1 MESKTEAAMSE
12 LVPEPRQ
19 KPAVPMK
26 PMGINANLLGYIG
39 IDTII
44 EQMRKKTMKTGFDF
58 NIMVVGRQRPVEVLG
73 AMAGCSPMRPGR
85 QEGACSRG
93 KDSWHKAR
101 RCLQPF
107 LLPAWLH
114 PLGLLSVHK
123 PRAFSL
129 QSSGQSGLGKSTL
142 VNTLFKSQV
151 SRKSSGWNREEKIPK
166 TVEIKAIGHGKI
178 QAAGVQAMLMLQHGP
193 AEDPSTLCEQYVAV
207 RQPFLHGKLKKKCQ
221 F

>member
-1 MESKTEAAMSE
+1 
-12 LVPEPRQ
+12 
-19 KPAVPMK
+19 MK

-58 NIMVVGRQRPVEVLG
+58 NIMVVGRQRPVEVLE
-73 AMAGCSPMRPGR
+73 AMPGCEARKGG
-85 QEGACSRG
+85 QEGADSACSRG
-93 KDSWHKAR
+93 KDSSHKAR
-101 RCLQPF
+101 RYLQPF

-114 PLGLLSVHK
+114 PLGLLSMHK

-166 TVEIKAIGHGKI
+166 TVEIKAIGHGKS

-193 AEDPSTLCEQYVAV
+193 AEDPSTLCKQYVAV
-207 RQPFLHGKLKKKCQ
+207 RQPFLHGKLKEQCQ
-221 F
+221 FYVTSDPAKDFLKQ

>member
-73 AMAGCSPMRPGR
+73 AMAGCSPVRPGR
-85 QEGACSRG
+85 EGRRKQLVFALGER
-93 KDSWHKAR
+93 AR

-114 PLGLLSVHK
+114 PPSLLSVHK

-166 TVEIKAIGHGKI
+166 TVEIKAIGHGKS
-178 QAAGVQAMLMLQHGP
+178 QAAGVQAKLMLQHGP
-193 AEDPSTLCEQYVAV
+193 EDPSTLCELYVAV
-207 RQPFLHGKLKKKCQ
+207 RQPFLRGKLKEKCQ